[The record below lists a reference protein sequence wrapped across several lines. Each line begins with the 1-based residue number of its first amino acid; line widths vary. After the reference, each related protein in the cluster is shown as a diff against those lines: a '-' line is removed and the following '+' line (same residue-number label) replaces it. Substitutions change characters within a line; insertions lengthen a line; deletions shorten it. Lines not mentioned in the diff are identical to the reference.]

1 MLQGTGERG
10 QSFCHT
16 LGAQGLST
24 GHRGRGGA
32 TLLGFGVKLRLC
44 LPVIL
49 NQGGA
54 TLQGHLRRNG
64 GILDCCNNLGTWLE
78 CSGQGC

>member
-1 MLQGTGERG
+1 MLQETGERG

-32 TLLGFGVKLRLC
+32 TLLGFGAKLRLC
-44 LPVIL
+44 PPVIL
-49 NQGGA
+49 NLGGV
-54 TLQGHLRRNG
+54 TLA
-64 GILDCCNNLGTWLE
+64 GTSEKEWGY
-78 CSGQGC
+78 SGLLQ